1 MKSRKAALLIV
12 LAVAVI
18 AGVGLYARKLARPRE
33 FELKSA
39 TITKLDFEY
48 QNAAVIA
55 ARGEIEFVHPK
66 SGQKMTVS
74 GLIPADCPILV
85 NGEPGRLAELHIG
98 DRIAARGTL
107 ALDRSI
113 RPQWVS
119 VQRDAAASQPGAV
132 TAPPSEPRA
141 PASDPRS
148 APTP

>member
-1 MKSRKAALLIV
+1 MV
-12 LAVAVI
+12 VV

-39 TITKLDFEY
+39 TITKLDFERRGDEIVV
-48 QNAAVIA
+48 AH
-55 ARGEIEFVHPK
+55 GEIEFVHPK

-74 GLIPADCPILV
+74 GVIPADCPIQV
-85 NGEPGRLAELHIG
+85 NGEPGRLAELRIG
-98 DRIAARGTL
+98 DRIAVRGTL

-119 VQRDAAASQPGAV
+119 VQRDVAASQPGAV
-132 TAPPSEPRA
+132 TARPFEPRA

-148 APTP
+148 APAP